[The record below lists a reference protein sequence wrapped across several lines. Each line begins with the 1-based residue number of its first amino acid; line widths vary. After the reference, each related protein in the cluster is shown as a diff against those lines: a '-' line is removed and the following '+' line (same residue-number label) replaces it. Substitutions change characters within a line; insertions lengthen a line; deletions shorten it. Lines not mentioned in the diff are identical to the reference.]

1 MLTTST
7 KAQDTI
13 ANTSTSTDTA
23 VQGVGIINWDLYMLI
38 NPRYP
43 ILYSDNPDTIFIYER
58 LKDNTLVVFDKYAY
72 DRATKRWLSTSGRGF
87 PHIKRIWRRRK
98 IATIIDIK
106 PDKQ

>member
-13 ANTSTSTDTA
+13 ANTSTDTA
-23 VQGVGIINWDLYMLI
+23 VQGVRIINWDLNMLI

-87 PHIKRIWRRRK
+87 SHIKRIWRRRK